1 MYLKTN
7 ELMNYIDMRS
17 LFVFVFSFI
26 LGVQGKGVILSP
38 KESHMYSFNYH
49 SFIKEHNVNHL
60 ATFGDFVLYKTNMNN
75 YNKYKNTFN
84 HLFDVEEEQVYKV
97 SPIVHNHE
105 NHNVMFIQEPGKSEF
120 KIQEPVPW
128 HLDRISKRHLP
139 LDGTYPYSE
148 QGSCHKNSEV
158 DIETVVVDTGCDVS
172 HPEFEGRAEFLEN
185 FTDDGQN
192 YDGNN
197 HGTHCSGIIASKTY
211 GVCKDAKIKCVKVL
225 AADGS
230 GSTSGVIAGMEYT
243 FKRHLKKEK
252 ENPNFRTIM
261 SMSLGGG
268 YSFFMNRA
276 VEKMVKSSDTFY
288 IVVAAGNEN
297 SNSCRSSPAS
307 AKGIFTVMAMGMD
320 DQRAYFSNHGKCASI
335 YGTGVEV
342 KSTIPGGKT
351 AVYSG
356 TSFSCPTIVGILNHY
371 LDQFPHLNMKEIKEK
386 MLEDA
391 TKDTIKGN
399 PQNTPNLMSYLHRED

>member
-1 MYLKTN
+1 MYKF
-7 ELMNYIDMRS
+7 IFS
-17 LFVFVFSFI
+17 LVSVISFVQS
-26 LGVQGKGVILSP
+26 KGVILTQ
-38 KESHMYSFNYH
+38 KESHMYTFNYA

-60 ATFGDFVLYKTNMNN
+60 ATFNDFVLYKTTIKN

-97 SPIVHNHE
+97 PDVVPV
-105 NHNVMFIQEPGKSEF
+105 NVSECDKCKMQKVFVGGVNGVFEEKSQE
-120 KIQEPVPW
+120 VPW

-139 LDGTYPYSE
+139 LDGTYPYLDP
-148 QGSCHKNSEV
+148 GSCHKNSEV
-158 DIETVVVDTGCDVS
+158 DIETVVVDTGCDVN
-172 HPEFEGRAEFLEN
+172 HPEFEGRAEFLAN
-185 FTDDGQN
+185 FADDGED

-197 HGTHCSGIIASKTY
+197 HGTHCGGLIGSKTY

-225 AADGS
+225 TADGS

-243 FKRHLKKEK
+243 FNRHLEMEKK
-252 ENPNFRTIM
+252 NPKLRTIM

-268 YSFFMNRA
+268 YSFSMNRA

-288 IVVAAGNEN
+288 IVVAAGNEDN
-297 SNSCRSSPAS
+297 SACISSPAS
-307 AKGIFTVMAMGMD
+307 AKGILTVMAMGRD
-320 DQRAYFSNHGKCASI
+320 DQRAYFSNYGKCASI

-342 KSTIPGGKT
+342 KSTIPGEKT

-356 TSFSCPTIVGILNHY
+356 TSMGCPQIVGVLNHY
-371 LDQFPHLNMKEIKEK
+371 LDQFPHLNMKKIKEK

-391 TKDTIKGN
+391 TKDTIEGN
-399 PQNTPNLMSYLHRED
+399 PKNTPNLMSYLHRKD

>member
-1 MYLKTN
+1 MYN
-7 ELMNYIDMRS
+7 
-17 LFVFVFSFI
+17 FVVFVVSVVSFI
-26 LGVQGKGVILSP
+26 SGVQGKGVILTP
-38 KESHMYSFNYH
+38 KESHMYTFNYFA
-49 SFIKEHNVNHL
+49 FIKEHNVNHL

-75 YNKYKNTFN
+75 YNRYKNTFN

-97 SPIVHNHE
+97 PDYRVKSFVSGCKNE
-105 NHNVMFIQEPGKSEF
+105 EPDVFVGGVNGVFDKKDS
-120 KIQEPVPW
+120 VPW

-148 QGSCHKNSEV
+148 AGSCHKNSEV

-185 FTDDGQN
+185 FTDDGEN

-197 HGTHCSGIIASKTY
+197 HGTFCGGIVTSKTY
-211 GVCKDAKIKCVKVL
+211 GVCKDAKVKCVKVL
-225 AADGS
+225 TADGS

-243 FKRHLKKEK
+243 FKRHLEQEK
-252 ENPNFRTIM
+252 ENPKLRTIM

-268 YSFFMNRA
+268 YSFMMNRA
-276 VEKMVKSSDTFY
+276 VERMVKSSDTFY

-297 SNSCRSSPAS
+297 QNIRLTSPAS
-307 AKGIFTVMAMGMD
+307 AKGILTIMAMGKD
-320 DQRAYFSNHGKCASI
+320 DQRAYFSNYGSASF
-335 YGTGVEV
+335 YSTGVEV
-342 KSTIPGGKT
+342 KSIIPGGKT

-356 TSFSCPTIVGILNHY
+356 TSFSCPTTVGILNHY
-371 LDQFPHLNMKEIKEK
+371 LDQFPHLNMKQIKEK

-391 TKDTIKGN
+391 TKDTIEEN
-399 PQNTPNLMSYLHRED
+399 PKNTPNLMSYLYRED